1 MERHSPAHNT
11 LNRDYLAKLDLFRK
25 AYEYNS
31 PTRKKHTT
39 FFYEME
45 ENINELKNHFLSEF
59 KVKEHHKL
67 LAFVLLILLK
77 QEPDFELFK

>member
-1 MERHSPAHNT
+1 
-11 LNRDYLAKLDLFRK
+11 
-25 AYEYNS
+25 
-31 PTRKKHTT
+31 
-39 FFYEME
+39 ME